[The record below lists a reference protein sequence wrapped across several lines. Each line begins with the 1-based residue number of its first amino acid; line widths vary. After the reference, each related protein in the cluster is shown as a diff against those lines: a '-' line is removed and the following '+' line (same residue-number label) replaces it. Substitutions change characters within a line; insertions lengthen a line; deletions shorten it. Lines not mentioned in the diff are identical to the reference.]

1 MYKSLFFM
9 SEFSKKLKN
18 EYNRARKAVL
28 NANKTPLIG
37 LCLSGVL
44 LYMIVILLL
53 TSKVIF
59 VLIP

>member
-1 MYKSLFFM
+1 M
-9 SEFSKKLKN
+9 SKFSKKLKN
-18 EYNRARKAVL
+18 EYDRARKAVL
-28 NANKTPLIG
+28 NANKTPLID

>member
-1 MYKSLFFM
+1 M

-18 EYNRARKAVL
+18 EYDRARKAVL

-44 LYMIVILLL
+44 YYIRQLFYY
-53 TSKVIF
+53 
-59 VLIP
+59 

>member
-1 MYKSLFFM
+1 M
-9 SEFSKKLKN
+9 SEFSGNLKN
-18 EYNRARKAVL
+18 EYNRARIAVL

>member
-1 MYKSLFFM
+1 M
-9 SEFSKKLKN
+9 SEFSKKLKK
-18 EYNRARKAVL
+18 EYDRARKAVL

>member
-1 MYKSLFFM
+1 M
-9 SEFSKKLKN
+9 SKFSKKLKN
-18 EYNRARKAVL
+18 EYDRAIIAVL

-53 TSKVIF
+53 TK
-59 VLIP
+59 

>member
-1 MYKSLFFM
+1 M

-18 EYNRARKAVL
+18 EYDRARNAVL
-28 NANKTPLIG
+28 NAKKNTPNRLVLIR
-37 LCLSGVL
+37 GVL
-44 LYMIVILLL
+44 LYTIVILLL